1 MRRRAHGIALTLPR
15 PVEGY
20 NAVMKTAA
28 TNVSNGRTL
37 HSRFLRMSG
46 AAFAVQAVFAA
57 TARAQAPATLPGEDG
72 GMLQWVVAGGIA
84 VVVCLTAFLNPKRS
98 HMT

>member
-1 MRRRAHGIALTLPR
+1 
-15 PVEGY
+15 
-20 NAVMKTAA
+20 MKTAA
-28 TNVSNGRTL
+28 TSGSSRRTL

-57 TARAQAPATLPGEDG
+57 AARAQAPATLPGEDG
-72 GMLQWVVAGGIA
+72 GLLQWVVAIGIA
-84 VVVCLTAFLNPKRS
+84 LVVCLAAFLNAKRS